1 MLLFQLFEYLGFN
14 LNKFDE
20 SNPIVYVF
28 VGILFLDCLCFL
40 GVLNVSFYFLS
51 IYVIDNKLEYISK
64 YIIKD
69 PIKKN
74 FCFFFYNPL
83 KGLCLCSF
91 FQYFIIIDFYFL
103 NKLICIKLF

>member
-1 MLLFQLFEYLGFN
+1 MLLFKLFEYLGFN

-40 GVLNVSFYFLS
+40 GVLNVSFYLLS

-74 FCFFFYNPL
+74 FCFY
-83 KGLCLCSF
+83 
-91 FQYFIIIDFYFL
+91 I
-103 NKLICIKLF
+103 

>member
-28 VGILFLDCLCFL
+28 VGFLFLACLCFL
-40 GVLNVSFYFLS
+40 GVLNVSFYLLS

-69 PIKKN
+69 PIKKKN
-74 FCFFFYNPL
+74 IFY
-83 KGLCLCSF
+83 
-91 FQYFIIIDFYFL
+91 I
-103 NKLICIKLF
+103 

>member
-28 VGILFLDCLCFL
+28 VGFLFLACLCFL

-74 FCFFFYNPL
+74 FCFY
-83 KGLCLCSF
+83 
-91 FQYFIIIDFYFL
+91 I
-103 NKLICIKLF
+103 